1 MGSGAVACAFCFVC
15 VIIVIIVVVLLI
27 NNEGNYGGGGG
38 YYGGGGGGYRSRGG
52 GWGCFSASTVVWTKN
67 ETESD
72 TMAKEITINNLREG
86 NLVGTLEPSFHQNI
100 KYKFMW
106 TRATDVTIS
115 NGNWTAHTFKF
126 SNGHHLTATSPHL
139 MIILENG
146 QSYFTR
152 ADSVKVG
159 DEMIVNGVMTKVT
172 KINHHLLQRK
182 VAIETEDG
190 TIQVNGVLAS
200 GICDSNPDV
209 VNRIVKYDSFIEDY
223 KSRHFGVE
231 YNSLCMDRKAWKYAY
246 MINNGFSD

>member
-1 MGSGAVACAFCFVC
+1 MGSGAVACAFCFVV
-15 VIIVIIVVVLLI
+15 VIIAIIIIVLVI
-27 NNEGNYGGGGG
+27 NESGGGGGGG

-52 GWGCFSASTVVWTKN
+52 GWGCFSESTIVWTKN

-115 NGNWTAHTFKF
+115 DGNWTARTFEF
-126 SNGHHLTATSPHL
+126 SNGHHLTATSTHL
-139 MIILENG
+139 MITLKDG
-146 QSYFTR
+146 QSYLTR
-152 ADSVKVG
+152 ADSVDIG
-159 DEMIVNGVMTKVT
+159 DDMIVDGRVTKVT
-172 KINHHLLQRK
+172 NINDHLLQRK

-200 GICDSNPDV
+200 GLCDNNPNV
-209 VNRIVKYDSFIEDY
+209 VNRIVKYDSFIDDY
-223 KSRHFGVE
+223 KSRHFGEE
-231 YNSLCMDRKAWKYAY
+231 YKNLCMDRKAWKYAY
-246 MINNGFSD
+246 MINNGFSE